1 MARTVRALLLSF
13 AACVLL
19 YPVASASAGAPARTQ
34 VVVTLHAPGLATA
47 MHASRALTNAV
58 KDRRLDLDSPTSR
71 GYLRELERERS
82 AVERRIRARVPSA
95 SIRWRYAVVL
105 NGLAVALPRRDVPL
119 LSKVPGVLD
128 VQAGGRFG
136 VSLDR
141 GPELIGADDLWGGP
155 SLPFAGNGV
164 KIGVIDDGVNQ
175 DHPFFNPAGF
185 SYPPGFPKG
194 QTGFTTP
201 KVIVARAFAPA
212 TTTWRHART
221 PFDPVMSEH
230 GTHVAGIAAGN
241 VSPGAVPGRGTL
253 SGNAPRAYIGNYKV
267 LSSPSSFGLID
278 NAGEV
283 VAGIEAAV
291 RDGMDVINMSFGE
304 YETDPARNVVD
315 RAVDGAAAAGVV
327 PVAAAGNSGD
337 LGRGSIGSPATAS
350 RAIAVAAVTKTD
362 VLADFSSSGPTA
374 LSLRMKPEVSAPGA
388 SILSSVPEREGT
400 WASFSGTSMASPHVA
415 GAVALLLQRHPEWTV
430 DQVTSALVQTG
441 RPVTDAVREQETV
454 ATREGGGLVNLPEAV
469 SPLVFVKPAV
479 VSLGLLR
486 IGTSK
491 RATMDVTDAG
501 GGTGSWNV
509 SLRVQEAPVGVK
521 LTIPPTVS
529 VPGSLELVAETQQ
542 TVGEGDLT
550 GFIVLQRAGVTRR
563 IPFWLRTVDRRLG
576 PPAGVLTKQGRYE
589 GNTRNGKANVTAYR
603 YPDDPSGLGVSNS
616 LPGPE
621 QVFRI
626 RVQGTVANVGARIT
640 RMPRGVNVTPRLVY
654 AGDENRLAGIPSL
667 PVDVNP
673 YRGNSHG
680 SPRPAVAAIRP
691 SAGSYDLVFD
701 TRARADA
708 GPFSFRVWID
718 DKTPPKVKLLTPTAR
733 SQLLLSIADS
743 GSGVDPLSL
752 VVLIDGRRSV
762 FTLASGR
769 IRVPLDGVS
778 RGPHRVR
785 VIAADFQ
792 ETKNSESVVGVL
804 PNTMTFTRAFTAR

>member
-1 MARTVRALLLSF
+1 
-13 AACVLL
+13 
-19 YPVASASAGAPARTQ
+19 
-34 VVVTLHAPGLATA
+34 
-47 MHASRALTNAV
+47 
-58 KDRRLDLDSPTSR
+58 
-71 GYLRELERERS
+71 
-82 AVERRIRARVPSA
+82 
-95 SIRWRYAVVL
+95 
-105 NGLAVALPRRDVPL
+105 
-119 LSKVPGVLD
+119 
-128 VQAGGRFG
+128 
-136 VSLDR
+136 
-141 GPELIGADDLWGGP
+141 
-155 SLPFAGNGV
+155 
-164 KIGVIDDGVNQ
+164 
-175 DHPFFNPAGF
+175 
-185 SYPPGFPKG
+185 
-194 QTGFTTP
+194 
-201 KVIVARAFAPA
+201 
-212 TTTWRHART
+212 
-221 PFDPVMSEH
+221 
-230 GTHVAGIAAGN
+230 
-241 VSPGAVPGRGTL
+241 
-253 SGNAPRAYIGNYKV
+253 
-267 LSSPSSFGLID
+267 
-278 NAGEV
+278 
-283 VAGIEAAV
+283 
-291 RDGMDVINMSFGE
+291 
-304 YETDPARNVVD
+304 
-315 RAVDGAAAAGVV
+315 
-327 PVAAAGNSGD
+327 
-337 LGRGSIGSPATAS
+337 
-350 RAIAVAAVTKTD
+350 
-362 VLADFSSSGPTA
+362 
-374 LSLRMKPEVSAPGA
+374 
-388 SILSSVPEREGT
+388 
-400 WASFSGTSMASPHVA
+400 
-415 GAVALLLQRHPEWTV
+415 
-430 DQVTSALVQTG
+430 
-441 RPVTDAVREQETV
+441 
-454 ATREGGGLVNLPEAV
+454 
-469 SPLVFVKPAV
+469 
-479 VSLGLLR
+479 
-486 IGTSK
+486 
-491 RATMDVTDAG
+491 MDVTDAG

-792 ETKNSESVVGVL
+792 EMKNSESVVGVL